1 MSYNNNYNDNLAI
14 QDNDEY
20 NYQNCS
26 ARLICSCIYEL
37 YHIANTFQLEKNK

>member
-20 NYQNCS
+20 NYQEKHDEK
-26 ARLICSCIYEL
+26 RLKKERKKFI
-37 YHIANTFQLEKNK
+37 